1 MNIGLSTYAFFWQH
15 SPRVAE
21 PMSLE
26 QMVDAS
32 IGYGVNRFQICD
44 YPAVES
50 FDDDRLRCLRDR
62 AASGGIA
69 LELGTRGVGADHL
82 DRYLDL
88 AKTLDVKVVRSMV
101 RDNGPDLGFAEMES
115 ELRAVTKRYRDAG
128 VTVALE
134 TYERYPTHML
144 VALVEAVDAPN
155 LGICLDPANC
165 IAALESPA
173 DVIDRCA
180 DRTVNLHVKDFRFGR
195 QDGLNGFVL
204 TGAPLGEG
212 QLDLDL
218 LFGRVRPA
226 ERGIS
231 QIIEHWLPWQ
241 GDERTTV
248 DTERSWIAH
257 NITYLRSAA

>member
-15 SPRVAE
+15 SSRVAE
-21 PMSLE
+21 PMTVE

-32 IGYGVNRFQICD
+32 IGYGVDGFQICD
-44 YPAVES
+44 YPTVES
-50 FDDDRLRCLRDR
+50 FDAERLGRLRER

-69 LELGTRGVGADHL
+69 LELGTRGVRADHL

-88 AKTLDVKVVRSMV
+88 ANALDAKIVRSMV
-101 RDNGPDLGFAEMES
+101 RDSGPDLGSAEMAA
-115 ELRAVTKRYRDAG
+115 ELRAALPGYEAAG
-128 VTVALE
+128 VTLALE
-134 TYERYPTHML
+134 TYERWPTVEL
-144 VALVEAVDAPN
+144 VALVDTVDSPN

-165 IAALESPA
+165 IAALENPTE
-173 DVIDRCA
+173 VIERCA
-180 DRTVNLHVKDFRFGR
+180 DRTVNLHVKDFQFSR

-218 LFGRVRPA
+218 LFRRVRPA

-231 QIIEHWLPWQ
+231 RIVEHWLPWQ
-241 GDERTTV
+241 GDEQTTLV
-248 DTERSWIAH
+248 TERKWIVH
-257 NITYLRSAA
+257 NISYLRSAA